1 MLVELAAPWHDVMRR
16 LDLPLP
22 PPPARCR
29 RRARGTCSSRSRAQV
44 PEPSIAETAVAES
57 YYGAEKGHGG
67 AARRR
72 GTPSSRSHLHPRA
85 QGRRGHAGLLGHLRR
100 APAPPRRAAPDRRP
114 CGRGGARRLLRGRH
128 AAARRGHE
136 RQPAHAQ
143 RARAAARRRDARGRG
158 HRGRLERRAR
168 RGGRRRRG
176 RRARQRGAQPDG
188 VVSPGR
194 GGGGAVGGHGHQTLG
209 QLHPRLVVVL

>member
-1 MLVELAAPWHDVMRR
+1 VVLLAWILSVRIGVREEAFGLRNIRKFVRGAKADFKAQGIDAAEYLNHSIFLHYSGRRKPWYTAGETVERAAHGAGDARALPADARHPKMLVELAAPWHDVMRR

-85 QGRRGHAGLLGHLRR
+85 QGRRGHAGEG
-100 APAPPRRAAPDRRP
+100 
-114 CGRGGARRLLRGRH
+114 
-128 AAARRGHE
+128 
-136 RQPAHAQ
+136 
-143 RARAAARRRDARGRG
+143 
-158 HRGRLERRAR
+158 
-168 RGGRRRRG
+168 
-176 RRARQRGAQPDG
+176 
-188 VVSPGR
+188 
-194 GGGGAVGGHGHQTLG
+194 
-209 QLHPRLVVVL
+209 